1 MWDGERLDFKFSFLR
16 LGRQQLD
23 DNVVQR
29 HFPRLLRDEQPGI
42 RCDFS
47 KKKMI
52 SPHRFHKRNMSIFAF
67 RTNTAVCL
75 GKIAPHLHH
84 STRQKVLLPA
94 FTGKLRDPFP
104 PARIAAVNALAATQQ
119 FFTIAE
125 TANRRGNRKKNA
137 FVGNESF
144 NFFLSMISGFCLAC
158 VRRWRTPRSRSG
170 YRRSRWKKEKNPLYC
185 NFGI

>member
-1 MWDGERLDFKFSFLR
+1 MWDGERLDFKFEFLR

-47 KKKMI
+47 SNDFPHIVFRKKK
-52 SPHRFHKRNMSIFAF
+52 SIFAF

-125 TANRRGNRKKNA
+125 TANRRGIFLKKH
-137 FVGNESF
+137 FRG
-144 NFFLSMISGFCLAC
+144 
-158 VRRWRTPRSRSG
+158 
-170 YRRSRWKKEKNPLYC
+170 K
-185 NFGI
+185 